1 MRKICFAK
9 LGDQIAKHGDQ
20 IEHGIKSDNAN
31 SQGQSQHYNTSL
43 CVLTNVCSDPAKSRG
58 LTVLEMNPGK
68 RQGDSDGSVCSP
80 PSFLWLKTRQLVIL

>member
-31 SQGQSQHYNTSL
+31 SQGQSQNHSTRL
-43 CVLTNVCSDPAKSRG
+43 CVLTNVSSDSAESRG
-58 LTVLEMNPGK
+58 LAVLEVNPREEAGGL
-68 RQGDSDGSVCSP
+68 RWEC
-80 PSFLWLKTRQLVIL
+80 L

>member
-31 SQGQSQHYNTSL
+31 SQGQSQHHSTSL

-58 LTVLEMNPGK
+58 LAVLEVNPRK
-68 RQGDSDGSVCSP
+68 RQGDSDENVCSP
-80 PSFLWLKTRQLVIL
+80 LSFLWLKTRQLMIL

>member
-31 SQGQSQHYNTSL
+31 SHGQSQNHGTSL
-43 CVLTNVCSDPAKSRG
+43 CVLTNVSSDPAKSRG
-58 LTVLEMNPGK
+58 LAVLEVNPGEEAGGL
-68 RQGDSDGSVCSP
+68 RWEC
-80 PSFLWLKTRQLVIL
+80 L